1 MYSLGI
7 ALTGVDIDCPD
18 EELVNMIMKMVDVFS
33 QLAEKYLGGKFDQ
46 LDLCTHYGNEH
57 HHWPLNEDKYKDL
70 RNAM

>member
-1 MYSLGI
+1 
-7 ALTGVDIDCPD
+7 
-18 EELVNMIMKMVDVFS
+18 MIMKMVDVFG

-46 LDLCTHYGNEH
+46 LDLWTHYGNEH